1 MDTQSLFVSLNA
13 TLAAFVAAGG
23 WLRVRGLA
31 TSSAG
36 SGSRDGRRLHQGS
49 RPLTLAEMLWLLFL
63 MLAFY
68 WFGRELGYL
77 LLEVS

>member
-1 MDTQSLFVSLNA
+1 MDAESTLVSLNA

-31 TSSAG
+31 TSSYG
-36 SGSRDGRRLHQGS
+36 SGPQGGRLHHGA

-77 LLEVS
+77 LLEIG

>member
-1 MDTQSLFVSLNA
+1 MDLESLFVSLNG
-13 TLAAFVAAGG
+13 TLVAAAAVGG

-31 TSSAG
+31 TSKAG
-36 SGSRDGRRLHQGS
+36 TGETGDGRHREVH
-49 RPLTLAEMLWLLFL
+49 PLTLAEMLWMLCL

-77 LLEVS
+77 LLEIG